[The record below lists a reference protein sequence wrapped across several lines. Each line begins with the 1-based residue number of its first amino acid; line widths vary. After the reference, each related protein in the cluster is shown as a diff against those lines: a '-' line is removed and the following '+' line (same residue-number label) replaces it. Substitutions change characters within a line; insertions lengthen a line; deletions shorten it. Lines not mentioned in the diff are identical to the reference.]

1 MTQYVTAWNRR
12 EPSQASR
19 MYSTG
24 SETVKA
30 GLPYHWS
37 IVVIIIIN
45 VNYVALVLLRRLSST
60 SVLI

>member
-1 MTQYVTAWNRR
+1 
-12 EPSQASR
+12 